1 MVEAPVVYESDDFSL
16 ASGLDSSVSSCDTQ
30 SDIKIDDII
39 DVSDGLSMMAQE
51 VHSDGTTV
59 DVKGQRSNI
68 FQSECK
74 IQDKVCKLIIDGGSF
89 TNAISSDVVHAL
101 SLSMRRLPTPRY
113 IQWMNHSGTL
123 KITHRVRV
131 KFSVGSYVDIV
142 DCDVAP
148 LSACHLLLGRPWQ
161 FDLDATH
168 SGRSNNYSFMHK
180 GIQHVLK
187 PVSDSA
193 IKAKVFATVKKKKK
207 VAAEI
212 APKLRTALL
221 REGENNVALSAEIV
235 AYESS
240 SKDLPSKVASASNI
254 GSVSN
259 DVVLSD
265 PPISNQCGSFVSA
278 INVSCMKPLKTRE
291 IVQLKNDDVKIIP
304 KPRTALFQGG
314 EDNEPRPSHD
324 ISVPAMISMGSS
336 GKVLKELQSN
346 FVIIGSALIEIEN
359 NCSCILSTEATV
371 PSKLI
376 FKSDTTR
383 EKGKTLADGYV
394 IKNQEQGQC
403 SSGEIIKPSVFYV
416 GSMQVVIPT

>member
-1 MVEAPVVYESDDFSL
+1 
-16 ASGLDSSVSSCDTQ
+16 
-30 SDIKIDDII
+30 
-39 DVSDGLSMMAQE
+39 
-51 VHSDGTTV
+51 
-59 DVKGQRSNI
+59 
-68 FQSECK
+68 
-74 IQDKVCKLIIDGGSF
+74 
-89 TNAISSDVVHAL
+89 
-101 SLSMRRLPTPRY
+101 
-113 IQWMNHSGTL
+113 MNHSGTL

-161 FDLDATH
+161 FDLDAAH
-168 SGRSNNYSFMHK
+168 GGRSNNYSFMHK

-212 APKLRTALL
+212 APKPRTALL

-265 PPISNQCGSFVSA
+265 LPISNQCGSFVSA

-304 KPRTALFQGG
+304 KPRTALFQLG
-314 EDNEPRPSHD
+314 EDDEPMVHQN
-324 ISVPAMISMGSS
+324 IKLGAFNFGVKHNIM
-336 GKVLKELQSN
+336 KEGNLACTATMPDK
-346 FVIIGSALIEIEN
+346 IIFNRAKLHKEHELFEFKKPPDQRGYIHVGCMRVNIIE
-359 NCSCILSTEATV
+359 
-371 PSKLI
+371 K
-376 FKSDTTR
+376 
-383 EKGKTLADGYV
+383 
-394 IKNQEQGQC
+394 
-403 SSGEIIKPSVFYV
+403 KPSPFN
-416 GSMQVVIPT
+416 QVSIMKTRT